1 MLEVLDRFKLLR
13 NKYDSVLMDH
23 MMPVMDGIE
32 ATKAIRAM
40 EDVMNMCDTMAEQ
53 LKNISVEQ

>member
-40 EDVMNMCDTMAEQ
+40 EDVMNMCDTMA
-53 LKNISVEQ
+53 